1 MDTRNFLNYAGG
13 NPVYTQWPIMGKNK
27 PPRKVT
33 ANGSLTFTISE
44 ASRITNISHSTLR
57 IWENAELIRP
67 ARTRGGYRT
76 YSPGQIERLKR
87 IQRLR
92 TEKNLN
98 VAAIRHFIG
107 PEKGAMKH
115 SSASSTSSSRSRK
128 SKSKNSSH
136 IIGDQLRKL
145 REKRELT
152 IFEAAERTGLSS
164 SYLSSLER
172 GQANASVATL
182 QQLSVFYQT
191 NVLAFFNDDTEPRKL
206 VRRESRKHISNE
218 PGVNIELLASGS
230 NIMEPHI
237 FRLAPG
243 AASGGAYHHQ
253 GEEFIFVL
261 EGCCEIWLDEMEQY
275 NLCKG
280 DSLYFSSSQAHR
292 WRNAGKQEAVLFW
305 INTPPTF

>member
-1 MDTRNFLNYAGG
+1 MNKSRSHRR
-13 NPVYTQWPIMGKNK
+13 GKS
-27 PPRKVT
+27 
-33 ANGSLTFTISE
+33 NGSLTFTISE

-57 IWENAELIRP
+57 IWESAELIRP
-67 ARTRGGYRT
+67 ARTRSGYRT
-76 YSPGQIERLKR
+76 YSPGQIERLKQ

-107 PEKGAMKH
+107 PEAGVGKT
-115 SSASSTSSSRSRK
+115 SSTSSSGSSRSGSSGLRNLK
-128 SKSKNSSH
+128 SRNSNH
-136 IIGDQLRKL
+136 TIGDQLRRL

-218 PGVNIELLASGS
+218 PGIDIELLASGS

-275 NLCKG
+275 SLCKG